1 VIIGRY
7 FISAILR
14 GYLIV
19 SVALLALFGLF
30 AAMDEAG
37 DIGKAGYNTRD
48 ALLFVTMSLPA
59 TLLDLAPFV
68 ILLGTIFGLSSFLR
82 TQELLAL
89 RAAGISAVGVAGL
102 ALVGALLAS
111 ALFVPIE
118 VAARPLLQQ
127 ALLFRTSEQSP
138 DGNLLAREG
147 SWITR
152 DETFVYVGSLIGGQ
166 RPSRVSVFEF
176 TDTRALKRFTHAGE
190 AEIISNDQWRLKE
203 VEIRSID
210 GDRRLFEAHA
220 ELGWQPI
227 WSPATLLQEFPLASL
242 SMGELRQHIAF
253 LAETRGLDIPH
264 AVEFWRRALAP
275 LSAFAFSLLG
285 AALVLSVKPRSGG
298 GLAIVIGI
306 AAAIGVYLFQ
316 QISVNAAAMAGLPP
330 FAAVAVPT
338 TLLLVLALAGVHRS
352 NQGPR

>member
-1 VIIGRY
+1 MIIGRY
-7 FISAILR
+7 FVSAILR

-37 DIGKAGYNTRD
+37 NIGKASYDTRD

-68 ILLGTIFGLSSFLR
+68 ILLGTIFGLGSFLR

-89 RAAGISAVGVAGL
+89 RTAGISAVGVAGL
-102 ALVGALLAS
+102 ALVGALIAS
-111 ALFVPIE
+111 ALFAPIE
-118 VAARPLLQQ
+118 IAARPLLQQ
-127 ALLFRTSEQSP
+127 AILFRTSEQSP

-152 DETFVYVGSLIGGQ
+152 DQTFVFVGSLIGGQ

-176 TDTRALKRFTHAGE
+176 TETLELERFTHAAE
-190 AEIISNDQWRLKE
+190 AEIISNEHWRLKD
-203 VEIRSID
+203 VEIHRIA
-210 GDRRLFEAHA
+210 GDRRLHEAQP
-220 ELGWQPI
+220 ELDWRPI
-227 WSPATLLQEFPLASL
+227 WSPATILQEFPLASL
-242 SMGELRQHIAF
+242 SMGELRQHVAF
-253 LAETRGLDIPH
+253 LQDTEGLNIPH

-298 GLAIVIGI
+298 GLAIVVGI
-306 AAAIGVYLFQ
+306 AAAIGAYLFQ
-316 QISVNAAAMAGLPP
+316 QISVNAAALAGLPP
-330 FAAVAVPT
+330 FAAVALPT
-338 TLLLVLALAGVHRS
+338 MVLVLVSLAGVQRT